1 MLVQL
6 KLAGP
11 SPPPPPAPP
20 ARWAE
25 EGMAQLISTA
35 PTFACKTVPYGNDI
49 YDFGDYTLSHGL
61 YIFQESYCKQIVY
74 FYYLP
79 IFDSTAN
86 ICVAICISREVITE
100 LSRILKIK

>member
-49 YDFGDYTLSHGL
+49 YDFGDISAKKNCGRPKDISMKSPRNQFTIRIMIQY
-61 YIFQESYCKQIVY
+61 FKCKFVITMNFTRCTIDVY
-74 FYYLP
+74 FL
-79 IFDSTAN
+79 ST
-86 ICVAICISREVITE
+86 I
-100 LSRILKIK
+100 

>member
-35 PTFACKTVPYGNDI
+35 PTFACKTVPYGNDV
-49 YDFGDYTLSHGL
+49 YDFGDISA
-61 YIFQESYCKQIVY
+61 KKK
-74 FYYLP
+74 
-79 IFDSTAN
+79 TADD
-86 ICVAICISREVITE
+86 RKT
-100 LSRILKIK
+100 

>member
-49 YDFGDYTLSHGL
+49 YDFGDYALSHRQK
-61 YIFQESYCKQIVY
+61 I
-74 FYYLP
+74 
-79 IFDSTAN
+79 N
-86 ICVAICISREVITE
+86 IMVLHSRVIHF
-100 LSRILKIK
+100 R